1 MLAPPDEVSQGGTG
15 YDHAVT
21 IGLTRDELRVCY
33 EARFEGF
40 YRIAMSLTGNHAD
53 AEDAVQ
59 DAVVRAL
66 QSRHRFRREAD
77 VCTWMYRIVVN
88 SAHDRTRKEDIEL
101 RRREAAT
108 IEARWSDPLYSVDP
122 SVIASALTDGS
133 QIRAMLARLSP
144 AQRTCVLLHD
154 SDGWTTE
161 EIAQLLEI
169 PRATVKSHL
178 RRGRQAMVSLLAESA

>member
-1 MLAPPDEVSQGGTG
+1 MSLE
-15 YDHAVT
+15 VT
-21 IGLTRDELRVCY
+21 IGLTRDELRACY
-33 EARFEGF
+33 EARLEGF

-59 DAVVRAL
+59 DALVRAL

-77 VCTWMYRIVVN
+77 VCTWMHRIVVN
-88 SAHDRTRKEDIEL
+88 SAHDRTRKEAAEL
-101 RRREAAT
+101 RRREAAA

-122 SVIASALTDGS
+122 AVIASALTDGS
-133 QIRAMLARLSP
+133 HIRVLLARLSP
-144 AQRTCVLLHD
+144 SQRTCILLHD

-178 RRGRQAMVSLLAESA
+178 RRGRQAMVTLLAESA